1 MGERA
6 TSPRRRNERR
16 SPTPAA
22 ARKREAIRKLKA
34 ALAEERL
41 VLHYQPIVRA
51 RDSRVVAVEAL
62 LRWRNPGKE
71 RADIENLIRAAE
83 RSPVIFQLENWTL
96 ERALPEAREWQGAG
110 LPGVRVYVNLSAREF
125 PRADLFGRVQRR
137 LASAGLDP
145 SGLGLEVTETSSIE
159 DFDAVAEHI
168 RRLIDTGIELWLD
181 DFGTGHSSLEW
192 LSHLPLHGVKIAG
205 TFVKRALT
213 EKGSQAIV
221 KRVIDL
227 AHDLGLRV
235 VAEGVETPEQREFLA
250 GRGCE
255 LFQGF
260 LFHAAMPAR
269 KLPRALLA
277 ARTPAPAASVR

>member
-1 MGERA
+1 MPDHR
-6 TSPRRRNERR
+6 TSPRRRGERR

-22 ARKREAIRKLKA
+22 ARKRQAIRKLKT
-34 ALAEERL
+34 ALAEDRL
-41 VLHYQPIVRA
+41 VLHYQPIVGA

-62 LRWRNPGKE
+62 LRWRHPGKE
-71 RADIENLIRAAE
+71 RADIERLIRAAE
-83 RSPVIFQLENWTL
+83 HSPVIFQLENWTL
-96 ERALPEAREWQGAG
+96 ERALPDAREWQASG

-145 SGLGLEVTETSSIE
+145 SGLGLEITESSSIE
-159 DFDAVAEHI
+159 DFDVVAEQI

-205 TFVKRALT
+205 TFVERVLT
-213 EKGSQAIV
+213 ERGSQAIV

-235 VAEGVETPEQREFLA
+235 VAEGVETPEQRQFLA
-250 GRGCE
+250 GHGCD

-260 LFHAAMPAR
+260 LFHAAMPAK
-269 KLPRALLA
+269 KLSHALVAATSLA
-277 ARTPAPAASVR
+277 AGAR